1 MSGPLDGRTV
11 VITRSAS
18 QNAPLAEL
26 LRAHGARVVEL
37 PLLSIEE
44 PEDEGRERDAVLQRI
59 HEFDWLVVTSPN
71 GAERV
76 SPFLKAARAADDSVP
91 MPKIAVV
98 GEATQSVLDE
108 TCALVAQPAR
118 AQVLVSE
125 FPTGNGNVVVVQGDL
140 ADHEV
145 VTGIAAKGWNVTR
158 VVAYRTVSLRPP
170 KEMMLPALA
179 ADVLMLA
186 SGSAA
191 RAWFDMFGASTPPV
205 VVSIGPSTTVVAEK
219 LGIDVTVTASEQSLP
234 GLVDAAAGV
243 FARE

>member
-1 MSGPLDGRTV
+1 MSGSLDGRTV

-18 QNAPLAEL
+18 QNAPLAAL
-26 LRAHGARVVEL
+26 LRAQDARVVEL

-44 PEDEGRERDAVLQRI
+44 PEDEGRERDAVLQRV
-59 HEFDWLVVTSPN
+59 HEFDWLVITSPN

-76 SPFLKAARAADDSVP
+76 SPFLKAARAADDSLP
-91 MPKIAVV
+91 MPHIAVV
-98 GEATQSVLDE
+98 GEATESVLGE
-108 TCALVAQPAR
+108 MCELVAQPAR

-125 FPTGNGNVVVVQGDL
+125 FPHGRGTVLLVQGDL

-145 VTGIAAKGWNVTR
+145 ATGISGKGWNVTS
-158 VVAYRTVSLRPP
+158 VVAYRTVSLRPA

-191 RAWFDMFGASTPPV
+191 RAWFDMFGATTPPV
-205 VVSIGPSTTVVAEK
+205 VVSIGPSTSAVAEK
-219 LGIDVTVTASEQSLP
+219 LGIDVTITANEQSLS
-234 GLVDAAAGV
+234 GLVDAASAV
-243 FARE
+243 FAPE